1 MTGRG
6 QNLPYCHVLPW
17 KRREEKRREE
27 KRSLL
32 FSSLCTVCGGIYF
45 STTIVFGVVT

>member
-27 KRSLL
+27 KRREV
-32 FSSLCTVCGGIYF
+32 FSSLLSVPCAVAFISALQLCLA
-45 STTIVFGVVT
+45 